1 LCNLEIRKEEI
12 HLLEKSLRIQSML
25 GAQPTLI
32 PVISAVVTFFAM
44 TMTNQNISVTQ
55 VGYMQYISQV

>member
-1 LCNLEIRKEEI
+1 
-12 HLLEKSLRIQSML
+12 ML